1 MKFFPVMDFNRVG
14 VFSFENIVDANGDA
28 VSGDAGN
35 GDGGNDNGDVDDD
48 RNLDTNGDSVYE
60 NGNAKLVALHFL
72 LGNDK
77 DENIEND

>member
-35 GDGGNDNGDVDDD
+35 GVKDNVDTAHFSTP
-48 RNLDTNGDSVYE
+48 NLLE
-60 NGNAKLVALHFL
+60 KKFI
-72 LGNDK
+72 
-77 DENIEND
+77 NIIW

>member
-35 GDGGNDNGDVDDD
+35 GFNDNGDVDDD
-48 RNLDTNGDSVYE
+48 DGNLDTNGDGVYDK
-60 NGNAKLVALHFL
+60 GNANGEED
-72 LGNDK
+72 GNRDT
-77 DENIEND
+77 NGV